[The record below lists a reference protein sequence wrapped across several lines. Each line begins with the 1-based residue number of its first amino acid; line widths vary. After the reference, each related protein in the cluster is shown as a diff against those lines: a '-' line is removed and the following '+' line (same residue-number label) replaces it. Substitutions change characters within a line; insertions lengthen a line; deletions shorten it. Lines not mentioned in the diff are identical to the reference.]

1 MERSGKSHL
10 TADQVDA
17 LRRRLRDLPPKPPTH
32 RTAKQVV
39 IELEADIRAALARG
53 YTLAD
58 IARIYSELGEVS
70 ASTLQSYLRDLE
82 RQQAKGPARR
92 RRPAASPPS
101 GPVTGGPGH
110 QPLKN
115 ADDPAL

>member
-39 IELEADIRAALARG
+39 IELEADIRAVLAR
-53 YTLAD
+53 A
-58 IARIYSELGEVS
+58 I
-70 ASTLQSYLRDLE
+70 
-82 RQQAKGPARR
+82 P
-92 RRPAASPPS
+92 
-101 GPVTGGPGH
+101 
-110 QPLKN
+110 
-115 ADDPAL
+115 